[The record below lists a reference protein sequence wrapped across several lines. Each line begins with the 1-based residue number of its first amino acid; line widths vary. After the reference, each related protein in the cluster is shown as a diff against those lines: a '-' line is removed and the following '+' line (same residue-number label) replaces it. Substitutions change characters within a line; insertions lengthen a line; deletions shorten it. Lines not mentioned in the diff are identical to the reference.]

1 MRHHRTVAPSS
12 SSTPG
17 PSAARP
23 STLSTGV
30 VGGEGRYRLNEEPAL
45 PLRIGGA
52 RIVPVGPV
60 RTYTCGITPYDV
72 THVGHAST
80 FVWADL
86 VRSVAHAAGSESV
99 AARNVTD
106 VDDVLTRAARSKG
119 WHFDELALTQEFLF
133 DRDMRALSVSSPTLT
148 PRARGHV
155 PAVIRLASALLE
167 AGVAYESEGHVYF
180 RGAGA
185 VQDLGLDRGAA
196 LAASEEY
203 GDQADVPG
211 REDVFDVAVW
221 RPSPEEHPAWPSPW
235 GWGRPGWHAECAAM
249 ALTSL
254 GSTLDVLIG
263 GADLAFP
270 HHAYQAAMAQAA
282 TSVRPFA
289 RAVLHVGEVRHA
301 GRKMAKSTGNL
312 VLVRDLLERL
322 DPAAIRLALLHRRWD
337 EPWDCNDEVF
347 AQAADVLAGL
357 RAAASA
363 STTASTTSA
372 DAAAGDGARQ
382 ALGMLADDLDV
393 PAAVDLALGGGPG
406 SANAAAFL
414 LDVLKLH

>member
-1 MRHHRTVAPSS
+1 M
-12 SSTPG
+12 
-17 PSAARP
+17 
-23 STLSTGV
+23 
-30 VGGEGRYRLNEEPAL
+30 
-45 PLRIGGA
+45 
-52 RIVPVGPV
+52 
-60 RTYTCGITPYDV
+60 
-72 THVGHAST
+72 
-80 FVWADL
+80 
-86 VRSVAHAAGSESV
+86 
-99 AARNVTD
+99 
-106 VDDVLTRAARSKG
+106 
-119 WHFDELALTQEFLF
+119 
-133 DRDMRALSVSSPTLT
+133 
-148 PRARGHV
+148 
-155 PAVIRLASALLE
+155 
-167 AGVAYESEGHVYF
+167 
-180 RGAGA
+180 
-185 VQDLGLDRGAA
+185 VQDLGLDREAA

-289 RAVLHVGEVRHA
+289 RRSLHVGEVRHA

-337 EPWDCNDEVF
+337 EPWDCDDEVF
-347 AQAADVLAGL
+347 SRGRRRAGL
-357 RAAASA
+357 GCGAARGAARRPRAS
-363 STTASTTSA
+363 
-372 DAAAGDGARQ
+372 
-382 ALGMLADDLDV
+382 
-393 PAAVDLALGGGPG
+393 G
-406 SANAAAFL
+406 SR
-414 LDVLKLH
+414 